1 MASSLSSYL
10 GEIGR
15 HQLLTPEQELTL
27 GRKVQAMAALQE
39 RCRQAGGTGS
49 ACDYSDLER
58 RTLRLGERAKNQM
71 ITANLR
77 LVVNLAKRYQNKGL
91 DLLDLIQEGTLGLTR
106 AVEKYDP
113 TRGHRFS
120 TYAYWWIRQGLNRAL
135 STQSR
140 TIRIPVNVNEKLTRL
155 RAAKAR
161 YLQVHGVNPSPAQLA
176 RLMAIPL
183 VDVEELLNC
192 ELRSVTVSLQG
203 LVKAKS
209 DPSELVDVLPS
220 PEPPPLERAELAER
234 SATVWTLLDRANL
247 TPKERTVVML
257 RFGLDGSH
265 EWRTLAE
272 VEDLLGCELRSV
284 TVSLQGAVR
293 SKADPSEL
301 VDVLPSEEMPPMERA
316 ELAERTDSVWKLL
329 ERASL
334 TPKERTVV
342 MLRFGLDGSHE
353 WRTLAEVARQ
363 LDCSRE
369 YCRQVVQRALRKL
382 RKTGIESGLVE
393 A

>member
-1 MASSLSSYL
+1 MVSSLSAFL

-15 HQLLTPEQELTL
+15 HQLLTPEQELTM
-27 GRKVQAMAALQE
+27 GRKVQAMVSLTE
-39 RCRQAGGTGS
+39 RCHLAGGSGP
-49 ACDYSDLER
+49 ACEYSDDEK
-58 RTLRLGERAKNQM
+58 RTIKRGEKAKNQM

-77 LVVNLAKRYQNKGL
+77 LVVNLAKRYQGKGL

-140 TIRIPVNVNEKLTRL
+140 TIRIPVNVNEKLTKL
-155 RAAKAR
+155 RASK
-161 YLQVHGVNPSPAQLA
+161 A
-176 RLMAIPL
+176 RLMQRNGLSPSTEQLADDMKLPISE
-183 VDVEELLNC
+183 VEDLLGC

-203 LVKAKS
+203 VVKSKS

-220 PEPPPLERAELAER
+220 EEVPPMERAEIAER
-234 SATVWTLLDRANL
+234 TASAWKLLDKSNL

-257 RFGLDGSH
+257 RFGLDGSN
-265 EWRTLAE
+265 
-272 VEDLLGCELRSV
+272 
-284 TVSLQGAVR
+284 
-293 SKADPSEL
+293 
-301 VDVLPSEEMPPMERA
+301 
-316 ELAERTDSVWKLL
+316 
-329 ERASL
+329 
-334 TPKERTVV
+334 
-342 MLRFGLDGSHE
+342 E

-363 LDCSRE
+363 MNCSRE

-382 RKTGIESGLVE
+382 RKTGIQHGLVE
-393 A
+393 MSV

>member
-1 MASSLSSYL
+1 MASSLSAFL

-15 HQLLTPEQELTL
+15 HQLLTPEQELIL
-27 GRKVQAMAALQE
+27 GRKVQAMVVLQE
-39 RCRQAGGTGS
+39 RCTMAGGVGE
-49 ACDYSDLER
+49 ACDYNDIEK
-58 RTLRLGERAKNQM
+58 RTMRVGERAKDQM

-77 LVVNLAKRYQNKGL
+77 LVVNLAKRYQGKGL

-140 TIRIPVNVNEKLTRL
+140 TIRIPVNVNEKLTKL

-161 YLQVHGVNPSPAQLA
+161 YLQANGTAPAPAQLA
-176 RLMAIPL
+176 GMLNLPL
-183 VDVEELLNC
+183 DEVEDLLGC
-192 ELRSVTVSLQG
+192 ELRSITVSLQG
-203 LVKAKS
+203 VVKSKS

-220 PEPPPLERAELAER
+220 PEMAPMERAELAER
-234 SATVWTLLDRANL
+234 TATVWTLLDRANL

-265 EWRTLAE
+265 
-272 VEDLLGCELRSV
+272 D
-284 TVSLQGAVR
+284 
-293 SKADPSEL
+293 
-301 VDVLPSEEMPPMERA
+301 
-316 ELAERTDSVWKLL
+316 
-329 ERASL
+329 
-334 TPKERTVV
+334 
-342 MLRFGLDGSHE
+342 

-363 LDCSRE
+363 LECSRE

-393 A
+393 VE

>member
-1 MASSLSSYL
+1 MASSLSAFL
-10 GEIGR
+10 AEIGR

-27 GRKVQAMAALQE
+27 GRKVQAMNALQE
-39 RCRQAGGTGS
+39 RCRVAGGQGP
-49 ACDYSDLER
+49 ACTYNDHER
-58 RTLRLGERAKNQM
+58 RAMRLGERAKAQM

-155 RAAKAR
+155 RAAQAR
-161 YLQVHGVNPSPAQLA
+161 FLQDNGTAAQPQDLA
-176 RLMAIPL
+176 ELLQLPL
-183 VDVEELLNC
+183 ADVEE
-192 ELRSVTVSLQG
+192 
-203 LVKAKS
+203 
-209 DPSELVDVLPS
+209 
-220 PEPPPLERAELAER
+220 
-234 SATVWTLLDRANL
+234 
-247 TPKERTVVML
+247 
-257 RFGLDGSH
+257 
-265 EWRTLAE
+265 
-272 VEDLLGCELRSV
+272 LLGCELRSV
-284 TVSLQGAVR
+284 TVSLQGSVK

-301 VDVLPSEEMPPMERA
+301 VDVLASPELPPLERA
-316 ELAERTDSVWKLL
+316 ERDERNASVWTLL
-329 ERASL
+329 DQAGL
-334 TPKERTVV
+334 TARERTVV

-353 WRTLAEVARQ
+353 WRTLAEVARNLQ
-363 LDCSRE
+363 CSRE

-382 RKTGIESGLVE
+382 RKCGIDSGLME
-393 A
+393 AV

>member
-27 GRKVQAMAALQE
+27 GRKVQAMASLRE
-39 RCRQAGGTGS
+39 RCRQAGGAGP
-49 ACDYSDLER
+49 ACEYSDLEK

-161 YLQVHGVNPSPAQLA
+161 YLQVHGVSPSPAQLA
-176 RLMAIPL
+176 GLLDIPL
-183 VDVEELLNC
+183 QDVEELLSC

-203 LVKAKS
+203 LVKAKA

-220 PEPPPLERAELAER
+220 PEPAPMERAELAER

-272 VEDLLGCELRSV
+272 V
-284 TVSLQGAVR
+284 
-293 SKADPSEL
+293 
-301 VDVLPSEEMPPMERA
+301 
-316 ELAERTDSVWKLL
+316 
-329 ERASL
+329 
-334 TPKERTVV
+334 
-342 MLRFGLDGSHE
+342 
-353 WRTLAEVARQ
+353 ARQ
-363 LDCSRE
+363 LECSRE

-393 A
+393 S

>member
-27 GRKVQAMAALQE
+27 GRKVQAMAALRE
-39 RCRQAGGTGS
+39 RCREAGGVGD
-49 ACDYSDLER
+49 ACDYTTLER
-58 RTLRLGERAKNQM
+58 RTMRLGERAKNQM

-161 YLQVHGVNPSPAQLA
+161 HLQVHGVNPSPLQLA
-176 RLMAIPL
+176 GLLDLPL
-183 VDVEELLNC
+183 ADVEDLLSC

-203 LVKAKS
+203 LVKAKA

-220 PEPPPLERAELAER
+220 PELPPMERAELAER

-247 TPKERTVVML
+247 TPKER
-257 RFGLDGSH
+257 R
-265 EWRTLAE
+265 
-272 VEDLLGCELRSV
+272 
-284 TVSLQGAVR
+284 
-293 SKADPSEL
+293 
-301 VDVLPSEEMPPMERA
+301 VL
-316 ELAERTDSVWKLL
+316 
-329 ERASL
+329 
-334 TPKERTVV
+334 

>member
-1 MASSLSSYL
+1 MASSLSAFL

-27 GRKVQAMAALQE
+27 GRKVQAMVVLQE
-39 RCRQAGGTGS
+39 RCSLAGGLGE
-49 ACDYSDLER
+49 ACVYDDLER
-58 RTLRLGERAKNQM
+58 RTLRHGERAKQQM

-77 LVVNLAKRYQNKGL
+77 LVVNLAKRYQGKGL
-91 DLLDLIQEGTLGLTR
+91 DLLDLIQEGTIGLTR
-106 AVEKYDP
+106 AVEKFDP

-161 YLQVHGVNPSPAQLA
+161 HLQAHGHAASP
-176 RLMAIPL
+176 
-183 VDVEELLNC
+183 
-192 ELRSVTVSLQG
+192 
-203 LVKAKS
+203 
-209 DPSELVDVLPS
+209 
-220 PEPPPLERAELAER
+220 AELAQ
-234 SATVWTLLDRANL
+234 ALAL
-247 TPKERTVVML
+247 P
-257 RFGLDGSH
+257 
-265 EWRTLAE
+265 LAE
-272 VEDLLGCELRSV
+272 VEELLGCELRSV

-293 SKADPSEL
+293 SKSDPSEL
-301 VDVLPSEEMPPMERA
+301 VDLLPSEEMPPMERA
-316 ELAERTDSVWKLL
+316 ELAERSASVWTLL
-329 ERASL
+329 ERSNL

-342 MLRFGLDGSHE
+342 MLRFGLDGGHE

-363 LDCSRE
+363 LECSRE

-382 RKTGIESGLVE
+382 RKAGLESGLVE
-393 A
+393 V

>member
-1 MASSLSSYL
+1 LATLMASSLSAYL

-15 HQLLTPEQELTL
+15 HQLLTPDQELIL
-27 GRKVQAMAALQE
+27 GRKVQAMAVLQE
-39 RCRQAGGTGS
+39 RCREAGGAGP
-49 ACDYSDLER
+49 ACSYNDLER
-58 RTLRLGERAKNQM
+58 RTLRIGERAKNQM

-161 YLQVHGVNPSPAQLA
+161 FLQANGVMPSPAQLA
-176 RLMAIPL
+176 RALDLPRTE
-183 VDVEELLNC
+183 VDELLAC

-203 LVKAKS
+203 VVK
-209 DPSELVDVLPS
+209 
-220 PEPPPLERAELAER
+220 
-234 SATVWTLLDRANL
+234 
-247 TPKERTVVML
+247 
-257 RFGLDGSH
+257 
-265 EWRTLAE
+265 
-272 VEDLLGCELRSV
+272 
-284 TVSLQGAVR
+284 

-301 VDVLPSEEMPPMERA
+301 VDVLPSSEMPPLERA
-316 ELAERTDSVWKLL
+316 ELAERMASVWTLL
-329 ERASL
+329 EKASL

-382 RKTGIESGLVE
+382 RKTGIEAGL